1 MPKGKDQKLKLYRL
15 ARIMIEKTDNEH
27 MLDIGEIRDELA
39 KYEITAD
46 RKSLYD
52 DFRALEVLGIII
64 EGVKIGRN
72 YYYHVVGKPFEI
84 AETKLLVD
92 AIQSSKFITEKKSRQ
107 LIKKLTANVSEYG
120 ARELNRQV
128 VVNGRIKTMNES
140 IYYNVDEIHHAI
152 TENKKIR
159 FEYLKWSLEKELVPR
174 KDTKYVVSPWALTWD
189 DENYYMIGYDSEE
202 ERVKHYRVDK
212 MRGITMIDKRRD
224 GRKVFEAFD
233 MAAYSKESFGMY
245 GGEERSLHI
254 KFKDEL
260 VGVMIDRFG
269 KDIPIHL
276 SKEKGFSETHVNVAV
291 SDQFFGWMFAL
302 GIDVEIISP
311 EDVREAYFKEMK
323 AIIDKYSGK
332 GNK

>member
-15 ARIMIEKTDNEH
+15 AKIMVEKTDDDH
-27 MLDIGEIRDELA
+27 MLDMGEIRAELE
-39 KYEITAD
+39 KYDITAD

-52 DFRALEVLGIII
+52 DFRALEIMGIIV
-64 EGVKIGRN
+64 EGEKVGRN
-72 YYYHVVGKPFEI
+72 YYYHVVEKPFEI

-92 AIQSSKFITEKKSRQ
+92 AIQASKFITEKKSRQ
-107 LIKKLTANVSEYG
+107 LIKKLTANVSEYE

-152 TENKKIR
+152 TENKMIR
-159 FEYLKWSLEKELVPR
+159 FEYLKWNLDKELVPR
-174 KDTKYVVSPWALTWD
+174 KDRSYVVSPWARTWD

-202 ERVKHYRVDK
+202 EKIKHYRVDK
-212 MRGITMIDKRRD
+212 MRGITMTDTRRD

-254 KFKDEL
+254 KFRDSL

-269 KDIPIHL
+269 KDIPIHP

-291 SDQFFGWMFAL
+291 SNQFFGWMFAL
-302 GIDVEIISP
+302 GTDVEIVSP
-311 EDVREAYFKEMK
+311 EDIRERYLKEMK
-323 AIIDKYSGK
+323 EIVDKYTPRLT
-332 GNK
+332 